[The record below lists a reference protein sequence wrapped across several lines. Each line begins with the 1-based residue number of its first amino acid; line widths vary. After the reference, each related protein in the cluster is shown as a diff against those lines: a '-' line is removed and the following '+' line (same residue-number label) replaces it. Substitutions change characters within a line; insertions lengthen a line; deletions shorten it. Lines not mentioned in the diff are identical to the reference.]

1 MMSTVN
7 RSKFD
12 INRGLA
18 PYDETAVQE
27 PAITLVKVTHL
38 DMDSAIVGSEAETY
52 FLKPTAQGFMYLSDL
67 KEIAK
72 AYDEGELYHA
82 EGNW

>member
-1 MMSTVN
+1 MMSKVN
-7 RSKFD
+7 RSKFN

-18 PYDETAVQE
+18 PYDDTAVQE

-38 DMDSAIVGSEAETY
+38 DMDSAIVGCEAETY
-52 FLKPTAQGFMYLSDL
+52 FLKPTAQGFIYLSDL
-67 KEIAK
+67 KEVAK